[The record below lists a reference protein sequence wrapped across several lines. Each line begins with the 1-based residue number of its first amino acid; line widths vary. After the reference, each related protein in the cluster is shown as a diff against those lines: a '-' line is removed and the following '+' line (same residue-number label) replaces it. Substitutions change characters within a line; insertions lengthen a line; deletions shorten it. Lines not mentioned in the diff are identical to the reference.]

1 MAEVTATPVVVT
13 NGTYI
18 RPYTD
23 AWVIASTVFIST
35 FFAFGVCANSVT
47 IAVIKTS
54 RHLKSRYYSFLLS
67 MCFSDLT
74 SGFVSILFLY
84 RRTWGF
90 DYFEWPEFFCRLYW
104 GLDLWTSF
112 STALHILSFAILRL
126 VGVRWPTLFKQISP
140 THMTIWISSIWVI
153 TFLGGFI
160 PHFLFNTVNVIDR
173 FNDPSS
179 ARWASCSLSS
189 YWFTTWQQYVQ
200 VAYGFYLYLP
210 AVAIIGISIAIAA
223 LLKQRKKPGDCYV
236 IKNTIAVSSVSQ
248 IIESSPNLHTSR
260 RSLKM
265 TSQLRRQKKD
275 RQAILQLFLIVGS
288 FLFGYIPLT
297 AFHFYTGFTIN
308 ISNNVINAFD
318 WRFAMVQYLM
328 LRFSECMNPV
338 FYNLASGKMRGE
350 TKKFLAKLC
359 RCINADD
366 VITSQRGV
374 ASTSGI

>member
-1 MAEVTATPVVVT
+1 
-13 NGTYI
+13 
-18 RPYTD
+18 
-23 AWVIASTVFIST
+23 
-35 FFAFGVCANSVT
+35 
-47 IAVIKTS
+47 
-54 RHLKSRYYSFLLS
+54 
-67 MCFSDLT
+67 
-74 SGFVSILFLY
+74 
-84 RRTWGF
+84 
-90 DYFEWPEFFCRLYW
+90 
-104 GLDLWTSF
+104 
-112 STALHILSFAILRL
+112 
-126 VGVRWPTLFKQISP
+126 
-140 THMTIWISSIWVI
+140 
-153 TFLGGFI
+153 
-160 PHFLFNTVNVIDR
+160 
-173 FNDPSS
+173 
-179 ARWASCSLSS
+179 
-189 YWFTTWQQYVQ
+189 
-200 VAYGFYLYLP
+200 
-210 AVAIIGISIAIAA
+210 
-223 LLKQRKKPGDCYV
+223 
-236 IKNTIAVSSVSQ
+236 
-248 IIESSPNLHTSR
+248 
-260 RSLKM
+260 M